1 MESPI
6 LIKKYGNRRLYD
18 GGESRY
24 ITLEELAEK
33 IRLGATV
40 RLVDAKT
47 GEDLT
52 QPTFAQ
58 LILESRG
65 ASRLLPTPLLEQLIR
80 MGDDALAEFFGRYV
94 TAALELYAGARKGAQ
109 AIAPFNPLANL
120 PFQASGAFARA
131 LSNLTDPWGQGAP
144 PWANWG
150 AQPPP
155 PSWPGPP
162 PGWSSAPPM
171 PVAPPPT
178 VPMPAPAAA
187 APRAPP
193 VPPPADELAALRR
206 ELDALKK
213 SVGGRAKRKTK

>member
-33 IRLGATV
+33 IRMGATV
-40 RLVDAKT
+40 RVVDAKT

-65 ASRLLPTPLLEQLIR
+65 ASKLLPTALLEQLIR

-120 PFQASGAFARA
+120 PFQAGGAFARA
-131 LSNLTDPWGQGAP
+131 LSNLTDPWGQSAP
-144 PWANWG
+144 PPQAAPWQGWAGGPPWQG
-150 AQPPP
+150 AQPAYP
-155 PSWPGPP
+155 
-162 PGWSSAPPM
+162 PPM
-171 PVAPPPT
+171 PPT
-178 VPMPAPAAA
+178 PMPPAPVAAPPAAA
-187 APRAPP
+187 GS
-193 VPPPADELAALRR
+193 DELAALRR

-213 SVGGRAKRKTK
+213 SVGGRGKRRAK